1 MLLVEGLLGLI
12 AFLLGAA
19 LFSFMNVVAWR
30 LPRGKNPLTGRSF
43 CPQCGAALTAGASL
57 QQIGMQET
65 TAGNAGFITCLYV
78 ILVPLF
84 GAFLGN
90 RTPLGTLLARLQWSV
105 GEASIETAQE
115 RRSAATLSALLRE
128 VTGEALPIDALFDW
142 LSGVPTLAA
151 GWQADLQQLDEGRL
165 SATRTQ
171 PPPAAML
178 RILLNP

>member
-1 MLLVEGLLGLI
+1 MSPWNRRALCQAGLYALSSVWLVGC
-12 AFLLGAA
+12 AQPQRRSAHTP
-19 LFSFMNVVAWR
+19 S
-30 LPRGKNPLTGRSF
+30 TGPWSGRIHLRVDDPDAPRSF
-43 CPQCGAALTAGASL
+43 AAHFDL
-57 QQIGMQET
+57 QGSADNGRLE
-65 TAGNAGFITCLYV
+65 LS
-78 ILVPLF
+78 
-84 GAFLGN
+84 
-90 RTPLGTLLARLQWSV
+90 TPLGTLLARLQWSV

-142 LSGVPTLAA
+142 LSGVPTLAC

>member
-1 MLLVEGLLGLI
+1 MYK
-12 AFLLGAA
+12 
-19 LFSFMNVVAWR
+19 R
-30 LPRGKNPLTGRSF
+30 
-43 CPQCGAALTAGASL
+43 Q
-57 QQIGMQET
+57 
-65 TAGNAGFITCLYV
+65 
-78 ILVPLF
+78 
-84 GAFLGN
+84 
-90 RTPLGTLLARLQWSV
+90 V

-142 LSGVPTLAA
+142 LSGVPTLAG

>member
-1 MLLVEGLLGLI
+1 MSPWNRRALCQAGLYALSSVWLVGC
-12 AFLLGAA
+12 AQPQRRSAHTP
-19 LFSFMNVVAWR
+19 S
-30 LPRGKNPLTGRSF
+30 TGPWSGRIHLRVDDPDAPRSF
-43 CPQCGAALTAGASL
+43 AAHFDLS
-57 QQIGMQET
+57 
-65 TAGNAGFITCLYV
+65 
-78 ILVPLF
+78 
-84 GAFLGN
+84 
-90 RTPLGTLLARLQWSV
+90 TPLGTLLARLQWSV

-142 LSGVPTLAA
+142 LSGVPTLAG

>member
-1 MLLVEGLLGLI
+1 VDD
-12 AFLLGAA
+12 
-19 LFSFMNVVAWR
+19 
-30 LPRGKNPLTGRSF
+30 PDTPRSF
-43 CPQCGAALTAGASL
+43 AAHFDL
-57 QQIGMQET
+57 QGSANNGRLE
-65 TAGNAGFITCLYV
+65 LS
-78 ILVPLF
+78 
-84 GAFLGN
+84 
-90 RTPLGTLLARLQWSV
+90 TPLGTLLARLQWSV

-142 LSGVPTLAA
+142 LSGVPTLAG